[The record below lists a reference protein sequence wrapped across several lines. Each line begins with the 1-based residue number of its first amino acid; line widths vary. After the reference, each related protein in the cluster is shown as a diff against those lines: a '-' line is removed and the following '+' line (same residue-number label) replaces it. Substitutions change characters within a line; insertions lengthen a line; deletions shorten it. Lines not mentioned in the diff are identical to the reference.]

1 MTDNI
6 ARDNELAREEVVIL
20 GAITKWV
27 NDLSA
32 EAQKGIRPEMRQRL
46 SELTLD
52 DAKDIKST
60 TDKEDLVSLIKK
72 RDQIREERKQL
83 RNDGKPE

>member
-1 MTDNI
+1 M
-6 ARDNELAREEVVIL
+6 

-27 NDLSA
+27 NELSA
-32 EAQKGIRPEMRQRL
+32 EVQKGIRPVMRQRL
-46 SELTLD
+46 SELTLE
-52 DAKDIKST
+52 DANDFKSR
-60 TDKEDLVSLIKK
+60 TDKEVLVSLIKK

>member
-27 NDLSA
+27 NELSA
-32 EAQKGIRPEMRQRL
+32 EVQKGIRPVMRQRL
-46 SELTLD
+46 SELTLE
-52 DAKDIKST
+52 DANDFKSR
-60 TDKEDLVSLIKK
+60 TDKEVLVSLIKK